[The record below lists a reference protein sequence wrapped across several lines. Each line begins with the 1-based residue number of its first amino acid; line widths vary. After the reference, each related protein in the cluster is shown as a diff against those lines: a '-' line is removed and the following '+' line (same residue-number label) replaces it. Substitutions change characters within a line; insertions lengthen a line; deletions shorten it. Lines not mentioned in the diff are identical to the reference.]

1 MKYCVLTHLFQLFQ
15 ISRKAVRNRFEA
27 TRCWQYD
34 YDGLHPPSDASSEN
48 KTTTSN
54 YDLNCDITSNCST
67 PYGSAPVS
75 LTEEE
80 DKEFWSLMRYS
91 NNEIRNTVGFQSLEI
106 GKKVLPSFDNIFHVY
121 LMNGLRNFFDI
132 FAIHSSSGHEK
143 RCQMSL
149 RLFSLFRGSIYQQ

>member
-1 MKYCVLTHLFQLFQ
+1 MLTHHFQLFQ
-15 ISRKAVRNRFEA
+15 IFRKAVRNRFEA

-91 NNEIRNTVGFQSLEI
+91 CNKITKTWIQISRQNWNCFFSNIHRQMMILLTPIVSWSKTKSNRCRKRN
-106 GKKVLPSFDNIFHVY
+106 KWH
-121 LMNGLRNFFDI
+121 
-132 FAIHSSSGHEK
+132 
-143 RCQMSL
+143 
-149 RLFSLFRGSIYQQ
+149 

>member
-1 MKYCVLTHLFQLFQ
+1 MKYCVPNHHFLLYQ

-91 NNEIRNTVGFQSLEI
+91 CNKIT
-106 GKKVLPSFDNIFHVY
+106 KT
-121 LMNGLRNFFDI
+121 
-132 FAIHSSSGHEK
+132 
-143 RCQMSL
+143 
-149 RLFSLFRGSIYQQ
+149 